1 MGWVTTLA
9 GLLPSATGAA
19 QAAPTGARL
28 RAAALAGAFCALA
41 PFAASAA
48 DDIGDVERGASLYK
62 KQCSN
67 CHQVGTGA
75 TNRIG
80 PQLNGIFGR
89 VAGVVGDF
97 RYSKDMVR
105 MGAGGLEWHAET
117 LDPYLQNP
125 RALISGTRMS
135 YRGMKDG
142 QDRADVIAYLRT
154 FSDNPA
160 DIPEADPT
168 AIGTDHGIDP
178 EILALVGDA
187 EYGAYLASECTSC
200 HQAAGGDAGIPSIV
214 FWPEEDF
221 VIALQSYKRGI
232 RPHPVMQM
240 IAGRL
245 SDEEIASLAAY
256 FRDPE

>member
-1 MGWVTTLA
+1 MGFGTQLA
-9 GLLPSATGAA
+9 AMAPAIALAAALSFGAPGSVH
-19 QAAPTGARL
+19 AAEEIGDAERGARL
-28 RAAALAGAFCALA
+28 
-41 PFAASAA
+41 
-48 DDIGDVERGASLYK
+48 YK
-62 KQCSN
+62 SQCSN
-67 CHQVGTGA
+67 CHQIGTGA

-80 PQLNGIFGR
+80 PQLNAIFGR
-89 VAGVVGDF
+89 SAGAVEGF

-135 YRGMKDG
+135 YRGMKDA
-142 QDRADVIAYLRT
+142 QDRADVIAYLRG

-168 AIGTDHGIDP
+168 AVGTDHGIDP
-178 EILALVGDA
+178 EILAIVGDP

-245 SDEEIASLAAY
+245 SDEEIAALAAY
-256 FRDPE
+256 FRNPE